1 MGPPKILPKDPS
13 RTPSVAKPKAVK
25 PTKGALSSMSKTT
38 GRGEVSNAA
47 DKARDHAN
55 VLQGLDIDEDSLDF
69 VMEQI
74 QDVLTRK
81 KVRAAV
87 RMHAHSMR
95 TLRARRRVLCIDV
108 LMRETS
114 ATPLIERTIAL
125 QVRVKELFLQMDDD
139 GEAHARKS
147 S

>member
-13 RTPSVAKPKAVK
+13 RTSSVAKPKAVK
-25 PTKGALSSMSKTT
+25 PTKCALSSMSKTT

-47 DKARDHAN
+47 DNARDNAN
-55 VLQGLDIDEDSLDF
+55 VLHGIGHRRRFLDF

-81 KVRAAV
+81 AVRAAV

-95 TLRARRRVLCIDV
+95 TLRHADEVFCIDV
-108 LMRETS
+108 LMAKQRHPTH
-114 ATPLIERTIAL
+114 RTNDRI
-125 QVRVKELFLQMDDD
+125 
-139 GEAHARKS
+139 G
-147 S
+147 